1 MTACISNA
9 VLMTMGNNTIKP
21 QLCMELVV
29 VWREVWGDREWGRVR
44 ALPLMAHLCLW
55 EVCGCLAILNSPFC
69 PGSRCFCFH
78 FPTSEFIFRINV
90 YFPTEFN
97 LLFLKLSFWLCR

>member
-1 MTACISNA
+1 
-9 VLMTMGNNTIKP
+9 
-21 QLCMELVV
+21 METGSGGESGLSRWVQRV
-29 VWREVWGDREWGRVR
+29 PVSWHLTDR
-44 ALPLMAHLCLW
+44 CLW
-55 EVCGCLAILNSPFC
+55 EVRGCLAILNSPFC